1 MKPGN
6 ERKKVGTFAWL
17 CRAAWVGGR
26 VQLETYRPSGECL
39 SQILYFRRVELTMNV
54 VLPEGPPA
62 GGPWNKNVA
71 ADPLFSTSDMLEM
84 DKLLDFVRSKLG
96 QLAAMKA
103 SQHKGVDGPV
113 IMTLLVV
120 NW

>member
-1 MKPGN
+1 LADEVN
-6 ERKKVGTFAWL
+6 HIA
-17 CRAAWVGGR
+17 
-26 VQLETYRPSGECL
+26 
-39 SQILYFRRVELTMNV
+39 
-54 VLPEGPPA
+54 GPPA

-113 IMTLLVV
+113 IMTLLLV

>member
-1 MKPGN
+1 MREG
-6 ERKKVGTFAWL
+6 L
-17 CRAAWVGGR
+17 CD
-26 VQLETYRPSGECL
+26 L
-39 SQILYFRRVELTMNV
+39 
-54 VLPEGPPA
+54 GPPA

-71 ADPLFSTSDMLEM
+71 MDPLFSTSDMLEM

-96 QLAAMKA
+96 QMAAMKA

-113 IMTLLVV
+113 IMTLLLV